1 MERIKHLDIKWIAS
15 GLFIFAGTL
24 VALKLPIMKYA
35 FPMFCVAHLI
45 LIYDFTSTHKN
56 KPLII
61 QNIYFFIVNI
71 IATYVWMIK

>member
-1 MERIKHLDIKWIAS
+1 MERIKNMDIKWIAS
-15 GLFIFAGTL
+15 ALFIFAGTL

-35 FPMFCVAHLI
+35 FPMFCIAHLI
-45 LIYDFTSTHKN
+45 LIYDFTTTHKN

>member
-1 MERIKHLDIKWIAS
+1 MERIKQMDIKWIAS
-15 GLFIFAGTL
+15 TLFIIAGTF

-35 FPMFCVAHLI
+35 FPMFCIAHLI
-45 LIYDFTSTHKN
+45 LIYDFTTTHKN